1 MGDPTLVTPTDDTG
15 FLAGADRLESPP
27 PIRLRIQAMK
37 FETRHASHPSMIPS
51 LDSSKMREV
60 YHISGIFIPDDVSL
74 TFSHVERM
82 INGGVMPVSKA
93 IDLSEVPALNKGAFL
108 ARRELGIINVG
119 GNGKVAVD
127 GKEWSLAAREGLY
140 VPQGTEKLVFTSD
153 SKESPAKFYLASTP
167 AHARY
172 ETVKIDVKKAN
183 PMPVGAPA
191 TANARTIYQYINPD
205 ICKSAQLLMGLTS
218 LQEGSVWNTMPCHLH
233 ERRAETYFY
242 FDLKPDARVVHIMGE
257 PHETRH
263 IFVANE
269 EAVIS
274 PPWGI
279 HTGCG
284 TSNYSFIWAMGGE
297 NQEYKDVA
305 WVPMDRLR

>member
-1 MGDPTLVTPTDDTG
+1 
-15 FLAGADRLESPP
+15 
-27 PIRLRIQAMK
+27 MK
-37 FETRHASHPSMIPS
+37 FETRHASHPSIIPTANTEK
-51 LDSSKMREV
+51 LREL
-60 YHISGIFIPDDVSL
+60 YHISAMFTADDVNL
-74 TFSHVERM
+74 TFSHIERM
-82 INGGVMPVSKA
+82 IVGGVMPVTKSVE
-93 IDLSEVPALNKGAFL
+93 LNEVPALNKGPFL
-108 ARRELGIINVG
+108 ARRELGVINIG
-119 GNGKVAVD
+119 GNGKIVVD
-127 GKEWSLAAREGLY
+127 GKEWSLSAREGLY
-140 VPQGTEKLVFTSD
+140 IPQGTNTLAFSSD
-153 SKESPAKFYLASTP
+153 SKDAPAKFYLASTP

-172 ETVKIDVKKAN
+172 ETVKIDLKKAN
-183 PMPVGAPA
+183 PMPVGSPA

-305 WVPMDRLR
+305 WVPMNVLR

>member
-1 MGDPTLVTPTDDTG
+1 
-15 FLAGADRLESPP
+15 
-27 PIRLRIQAMK
+27 MK
-37 FETRHASHPSMIPS
+37 FETRHASHPSLIPTA
-51 LDSSKMREV
+51 DSARLRELF
-60 YHISGIFIPDDVSL
+60 HIGGIFVPDDVSL

-82 INGGVMPVSKA
+82 IVGGVMPVTRP
-93 IDLSEVPALNKGAFL
+93 IELNEVPALSKGPFL
-108 ARRELGIINVG
+108 ARRELGVINVG
-119 GNGKVAVD
+119 GNGKVVVD
-127 GKEWSLAAREGLY
+127 GREWPLAAREGLY
-140 VPQGTEKLVFTSD
+140 IPQGTNTLVFSSD
-153 SKESPAKFYLASTP
+153 SRESPAKFYLASTP
-167 AHARY
+167 AHVRY
-172 ETVKIDVKKAN
+172 ETVKIDLARAN
-183 PMPVGAPA
+183 PMPVGSPS

-218 LQEGSVWNTMPCHLH
+218 LKEGSVWNTMPCHLH

-297 NQEYKDVA
+297 NLEYKDVA
-305 WVPMDRLR
+305 WVPMDALR

>member
-1 MGDPTLVTPTDDTG
+1 
-15 FLAGADRLESPP
+15 
-27 PIRLRIQAMK
+27 MK
-37 FETRHASHPSMIPS
+37 FETRHASHPSIIPTLNS
-51 LDSSKMREV
+51 AKMREL
-60 YHISGIFIPDDVSL
+60 YHVSGIFIPDDVSL
-74 TFSHVERM
+74 TFSHIERM

-93 IDLSEVPALNKGAFL
+93 IELNEVPALAKGPFL
-108 ARRELGIINVG
+108 ARRELGVINVG
-119 GNGKVAVD
+119 GNGTVTVD
-127 GKEWSLAAREGLY
+127 GKEWGLAAREGLY
-140 VPQGTEKLVFTSD
+140 VPQGTASLVFKSD
-153 SKESPAKFYLASTP
+153 SQDSPAKFYLASTP

-172 ETVKIDVKKAN
+172 ETVKIDLARAN
-183 PMPVGAPA
+183 PMPVGSPA

-218 LQEGSVWNTMPCHLH
+218 LKEGSVWNTMPCHLH

-305 WVPMDRLR
+305 WVPMDALR

>member
-1 MGDPTLVTPTDDTG
+1 
-15 FLAGADRLESPP
+15 
-27 PIRLRIQAMK
+27 MK
-37 FETRHASHPSMIPS
+37 FETRHASHPSIVPTANS
-51 LDSSKMREV
+51 AKLREL
-60 YHISGIFIPDDVSL
+60 YHVGGIFIPDDVSL
-74 TFSHVERM
+74 TFSHIERM
-82 INGGVMPVSKA
+82 IVGGVMPVSKA
-93 IDLSEVPALNKGAFL
+93 IDVSEVPALNKGPFL
-108 ARRELGIINVG
+108 ARRELGVINVG
-119 GNGKVAVD
+119 GNGKVVVD
-127 GKEWSLAAREGLY
+127 GKEWSLSAREGLY
-140 VPQGTEKLVFTSD
+140 IPQGTNTLVFSSD
-153 SKESPAKFYLASTP
+153 SKDTPARFYLASTP

-172 ETVKIDVKKAN
+172 ETVKIDLAKAN

-205 ICKSAQLLMGLTS
+205 ICRSAQLLMGLTS

-305 WVPMDRLR
+305 WVPMDNLR

>member
-1 MGDPTLVTPTDDTG
+1 
-15 FLAGADRLESPP
+15 
-27 PIRLRIQAMK
+27 MK
-37 FETRHASHPSMIPS
+37 FETRHASHPTIIPT
-51 LDSSKMREV
+51 LDSAKMREQFHV
-60 YHISGIFIPDDVSL
+60 SGIFVPDDVSL
-74 TFSHVERM
+74 TFSHIERM
-82 INGGVMPVSKA
+82 IVGGVMPVNKA
-93 IDLSEVPALNKGAFL
+93 IEVSEVPALNKGAFL
-108 ARRELGIINVG
+108 ARRELGVINVG
-119 GNGKVAVD
+119 GNGKVSVD
-127 GKEWSLAAREGLY
+127 GKEWPLAAREGLY
-140 VPQGTEKLVFTSD
+140 IPQGTEKLVFSSD
-153 SKESPAKFYLASTP
+153 SKDAPARFYLASTP
-167 AHARY
+167 AHVRY
-172 ETVKIDVKKAN
+172 ETVKIDLKKAN
-183 PMPVGAPA
+183 PMPVGSPA
-191 TANARTIYQYINPD
+191 SANARTIYQYINPD

-305 WVPMDRLR
+305 WVPMDALR

>member
-1 MGDPTLVTPTDDTG
+1 MK
-15 FLAGADRLESPP
+15 
-27 PIRLRIQAMK
+27 AMK
-37 FETRHASHPSMIPS
+37 FETRHASHPSIIPT
-51 LDSSKMREV
+51 LNSSEMREL

-82 INGGVMPVSKA
+82 INGGVMPVTKV
-93 IDLSEVPALNKGAFL
+93 IELNEVPALNKGPFL
-108 ARRELGIINVG
+108 ARRELGIINIG
-119 GNGKVAVD
+119 GNGKVTVD
-127 GKEWSLAAREGLY
+127 GKEWQLAAREGLY
-140 VPQGTEKLVFTSD
+140 VPQGTNSLVFSSD
-153 SKESPAKFYLASTP
+153 SKDAPAKFYLASTP

-172 ETVKIDVKKAN
+172 ETVKIDLARAN
-183 PMPVGAPA
+183 PMPVGSPS
-191 TANARTIYQYINPD
+191 TANARTIHQYINPD

-242 FDLKPDARVVHIMGE
+242 FDMKPDARVVHIMGE

-297 NQEYKDVA
+297 NLEYKDVA
-305 WVPMDRLR
+305 WVPMDALR

>member
-1 MGDPTLVTPTDDTG
+1 
-15 FLAGADRLESPP
+15 
-27 PIRLRIQAMK
+27 MK
-37 FETRHASHPSMIPS
+37 FDTRHASHPSFIGS
-51 LDSSKMREV
+51 ASSQTLRDQ
-60 YHISGIFIPDDVSL
+60 YHVSGIFIPDDVSL
-74 TFSHVERM
+74 TFSHIERM
-82 INGGVMPVSKA
+82 IVGGVMPVTKR
-93 IDLSEVPALNKGAFL
+93 IELNEVPALSKGPFL

-119 GNGKVAVD
+119 GNGKVTVD
-127 GKEWSLAAREGLY
+127 GKEWSLGAREGLY
-140 VPQGTEKLVFTSD
+140 VPQGTNTLAFSSD
-153 SKESPAKFYLASTP
+153 SKDAPAKFYLASTP

-172 ETVKIDVKKAN
+172 ETVKIDVAKAN

-218 LQEGSVWNTMPCHLH
+218 LKEGSVWNTMPCHLH

-242 FDLKPDARVVHIMGE
+242 FDLKADARVVHIMGE
-257 PHETRH
+257 PAETRH

-269 EAVIS
+269 EAVVS

-305 WVPMDRLR
+305 WVPMDALR

>member
-1 MGDPTLVTPTDDTG
+1 
-15 FLAGADRLESPP
+15 
-27 PIRLRIQAMK
+27 MK
-37 FETRHASHPSMIPS
+37 FDTRHASHPSIIPAAS
-51 LDSSKMREV
+51 TSKLREL

-74 TFSHVERM
+74 TFSHIERM
-82 INGGVMPVSKA
+82 IVGGVMPVTKS
-93 IDLSEVPALNKGAFL
+93 IELNEVPTLDKGPFL
-108 ARRELGIINVG
+108 ARRELGVINIG
-119 GNGKVAVD
+119 GDGKVAVD
-127 GKEWSLAAREGLY
+127 GREWPLAAREGLY
-140 VPQGTEKLVFTSD
+140 IPQGTSRLVFSSN
-153 SKESPAKFYLASTP
+153 SKDAPAKFYLASTP
-167 AHARY
+167 AHARF
-172 ETVKIDVKKAN
+172 ETVKIDIARAN

-218 LQEGSVWNTMPCHLH
+218 LEEGSVWNTMPCHLH

-242 FDLKPDARVVHIMGE
+242 FDLKPDARVVHVMGE

-305 WVPMDRLR
+305 WVPMDALR

>member
-1 MGDPTLVTPTDDTG
+1 
-15 FLAGADRLESPP
+15 
-27 PIRLRIQAMK
+27 MK
-37 FETRHASHPSMIPS
+37 FETRHAVHQGIVQTADTAK
-51 LDSSKMREV
+51 LRELFHV
-60 YHISGIFIPDDVSL
+60 DAMFVADDVSL
-74 TFSHVERM
+74 TFSHIERM
-82 INGGVMPVSKA
+82 IVGGVMPVSRA
-93 IDLSEVPALNKGAFL
+93 VALDEVPALSKGPFL

-119 GNGKVAVD
+119 GPGKVTVD
-127 GKEWSLAAREGLY
+127 GKTWALATREGLY
-140 VPQGTEKLVFTSD
+140 VPQGTNTLSFSSD
-153 SKESPAKFYLASTP
+153 ARDAPAKFYLASTP

-172 ETVKIDVKKAN
+172 ETVKIDLAKAN
-183 PMPVGAPA
+183 PMPVGASA
-191 TANARTIYQYINPD
+191 TANERTIYQYINPD

-218 LQEGSVWNTMPCHLH
+218 LKEGSVWNTMPCHLH
-233 ERRAETYFY
+233 ERRSETYFY

-269 EAVIS
+269 EAVIA
-274 PPWGI
+274 PPWSI

-305 WVPMDRLR
+305 WVPMNVLK

>member
-1 MGDPTLVTPTDDTG
+1 
-15 FLAGADRLESPP
+15 
-27 PIRLRIQAMK
+27 MK
-37 FETRHASHPSMIPS
+37 FDTRHASHPSIIPTANS
-51 LDSSKMREV
+51 AKLREL
-60 YHISGIFIPDDVSL
+60 YHIGGIFVPDDVSL
-74 TFSHVERM
+74 TFSHIERM
-82 INGGVMPVSKA
+82 IVGGVMPVSKP
-93 IDLSEVPALNKGAFL
+93 IELNEVPALNKGPFL
-108 ARRELGIINVG
+108 ARRELGVINVG
-119 GNGKVAVD
+119 GNGKVSVD
-127 GKEWSLAAREGLY
+127 GREWPLAAREGLY
-140 VPQGTEKLVFTSD
+140 VPQGTNTLVFTSD
-153 SKESPAKFYLASTP
+153 SRESPAKFYLASTP

-172 ETVKIDVKKAN
+172 ETVKIDIQKAN
-183 PMPVGAPA
+183 PMPVGSPA

-305 WVPMDRLR
+305 WVPMDTLR

>member
-1 MGDPTLVTPTDDTG
+1 
-15 FLAGADRLESPP
+15 
-27 PIRLRIQAMK
+27 MK
-37 FETRHASHPSMIPS
+37 FETRHASHPSIIPTLS
-51 LDSSKMREV
+51 SSKMREL
-60 YHISGIFIPDDVSL
+60 YHLSGIFIPDDVSL
-74 TFSHVERM
+74 TFSHIERM
-82 INGGVMPVSKA
+82 INGGVMPVHKA
-93 IDLSEVPALNKGAFL
+93 VDLSEVPSLNKGPFL

-119 GNGKVAVD
+119 GDGKVSVD
-127 GKEWSLAAREGLY
+127 GKEWALSAREGLY

-153 SKESPAKFYLASTP
+153 SKDAPAKFYLASTP

-172 ETVKIDVKKAN
+172 ETVKIDLKKAN
-183 PMPVGAPA
+183 PMPVGSPA

-205 ICKSAQLLMGLTS
+205 ICRSAQLLMGLTS

-305 WVPMDRLR
+305 WVPMDQLR

>member
-1 MGDPTLVTPTDDTG
+1 
-15 FLAGADRLESPP
+15 
-27 PIRLRIQAMK
+27 MK
-37 FETRHASHPSMIPS
+37 FETRHASHPTIVRSADTAR
-51 LDSSKMREV
+51 LREL
-60 YHISGIFIPDDVSL
+60 YHIGGLFQPDDASL

-82 INGGVMPVSKA
+82 IVGGVMPVTRVVEL
-93 IDLSEVPALNKGAFL
+93 DEVPALNKGPFL
-108 ARRELGIINVG
+108 ARRELGVINVG
-119 GNGKVAVD
+119 GPGRVNVD
-127 GKEWSLAAREGLY
+127 GKEWALAAREGLY
-140 VPQGTEKLVFTSD
+140 VPMGTTKLVFTSD
-153 SKESPAKFYLASTP
+153 TKDNPAKFYCASTP

-172 ETVKIDVKKAN
+172 ETVKIDEKKAN

-191 TANARTIYQYINPD
+191 TANARIIHQYINPD

-218 LQEGSVWNTMPCHLH
+218 LKEGSVWNTMPSHLH
-233 ERRAETYFY
+233 ERRSETYFY

-269 EAVIS
+269 EAVIA
-274 PPWGI
+274 PPWSI

-284 TSNYSFIWAMGGE
+284 TTNYSFIWAMGGE

-305 WVPMDRLR
+305 WVPMDNLR

>member
-1 MGDPTLVTPTDDTG
+1 
-15 FLAGADRLESPP
+15 
-27 PIRLRIQAMK
+27 MK
-37 FETRHASHPSMIPS
+37 FDTRHASHPSFIGS
-51 LDSSKMREV
+51 ANSQTLRDQ
-60 YHISGIFIPDDVSL
+60 YHVSGIFIPDDVSL
-74 TFSHVERM
+74 TFSHIERM
-82 INGGVMPVSKA
+82 IVGGVMPVSKS
-93 IDLSEVPALNKGAFL
+93 IELNEVPALNKGPFL
-108 ARRELGIINVG
+108 ARRELGVINVG
-119 GNGKVAVD
+119 GNGKVTVD
-127 GKEWSLAAREGLY
+127 GKEWSLGAREGLY
-140 VPQGTEKLVFTSD
+140 VPQGTNTLVFSSD
-153 SKESPAKFYLASTP
+153 SKDAPAKFYLASTP

-172 ETVKIDVKKAN
+172 ETVKIDIAKAN

-218 LQEGSVWNTMPCHLH
+218 LKEGSVWNTMPCHLH

-242 FDLKPDARVVHIMGE
+242 FDLKADARVVHIMGE
-257 PHETRH
+257 PTETRH

-305 WVPMDRLR
+305 WVPMDTLR

>member
-1 MGDPTLVTPTDDTG
+1 M
-15 FLAGADRLESPP
+15 
-27 PIRLRIQAMK
+27 Q
-37 FETRHASHPSMIPS
+37 FETRYASHPSFVGS
-51 LDSSKMREV
+51 ATSATLRDQFHV
-60 YHISGIFIPDDVSL
+60 SGIFVPDDVRL

-82 INGGVMPVSKA
+82 IFGGVMPVSKP
-93 IDLSEVPALNKGAFL
+93 IELGEVPALSKGPFL
-108 ARRELGIINVG
+108 ARRELGVINVG
-119 GNGKVAVD
+119 GTGKVIVD
-127 GKEWSLAAREGLY
+127 GKEWALAAREGLY
-140 VPQGTEKLVFTSD
+140 VPQGTNRLTFSSD
-153 SKESPAKFYLASTP
+153 SKEAPAKFYLASTP
-167 AHARY
+167 AHVRY
-172 ETVKIDVKKAN
+172 ETAKIDIRKAN
-183 PMPVGAPA
+183 PMPVGSAA
-191 TANARTIYQYINPD
+191 TANSRTIYQYINPD
-205 ICKSAQLLMGLTS
+205 ICKSAQLLMGLTT
-218 LQEGSVWNTMPCHLH
+218 LNEGSVWNTMPCHLH

-257 PHETRH
+257 PTETRH

-305 WVPMDRLR
+305 WVPMDVLR

>member
-1 MGDPTLVTPTDDTG
+1 
-15 FLAGADRLESPP
+15 
-27 PIRLRIQAMK
+27 MK
-37 FETRHASHPSMIPS
+37 FETRHASHPSIIPTLS
-51 LDSSKMREV
+51 SSKMREL
-60 YHISGIFIPDDVSL
+60 YHVSGIFIPDDVSL
-74 TFSHVERM
+74 TFSHIERM
-82 INGGVMPVSKA
+82 INGGVMPVNKA
-93 IDLSEVPALNKGAFL
+93 IELSEVPALNKGPFL
-108 ARRELGIINVG
+108 ARRELGVINVG
-119 GNGKVAVD
+119 GNGKVTVD
-127 GKEWSLAAREGLY
+127 GKDWPLGAREGLY
-140 VPQGTEKLVFTSD
+140 VPMGTGSLVFSSD
-153 SKESPAKFYLASTP
+153 SKDAPAKFYLASTP
-167 AHARY
+167 AHARF
-172 ETVKIDVKKAN
+172 ETVKIDLARAN
-183 PMPVGAPA
+183 PMPVGSPA

-218 LQEGSVWNTMPCHLH
+218 LKEGSVWNTMPCHLH

-297 NQEYKDVA
+297 NLEYKDVA
-305 WVPMDRLR
+305 WVPMDALR

>member
-1 MGDPTLVTPTDDTG
+1 
-15 FLAGADRLESPP
+15 
-27 PIRLRIQAMK
+27 MK
-37 FETRHASHPSMIPS
+37 FETRHATHQSIIQGASTDR
-51 LDSSKMREV
+51 LREL
-60 YHISGIFIPDDVSL
+60 YHVAGIFAPDEVHL

-82 INGGVMPVSKA
+82 IVGGVMPVTKS
-93 IDLSEVPALNKGAFL
+93 IELNEVPELNKGPFL
-108 ARRELGIINVG
+108 ARRELGVINIG
-119 GNGKVAVD
+119 GAGSIAVD
-127 GKEWSLAAREGLY
+127 GKSWSLASREGLY
-140 VPQGTEKLVFTSD
+140 IPMGTNTLSFSSD
-153 SKESPAKFYLASTP
+153 NGASPARFYLASTP

-172 ETVKIDVKKAN
+172 ETVKIDIAKAN
-183 PMPVGAPA
+183 PMPVGSPA
-191 TANARTIYQYINPD
+191 TANERTIYPYINPD
-205 ICKSAQLLMGLTS
+205 ICTSAQLLMGLTS
-218 LQEGSVWNTMPCHLH
+218 LKEGSVWNTMPCHLH
-233 ERRAETYFY
+233 ERRSETYFY

-269 EAVIS
+269 EAVIA
-274 PPWGI
+274 PPWSI

>member
-1 MGDPTLVTPTDDTG
+1 
-15 FLAGADRLESPP
+15 
-27 PIRLRIQAMK
+27 MK
-37 FETRHASHPSMIPS
+37 FETRHASHPSIIPT
-51 LDSSKMREV
+51 LNSSKMREL
-60 YHISGIFIPDDVSL
+60 YHVSGIFIPDDVSL
-74 TFSHVERM
+74 TFSHIERM
-82 INGGVMPVSKA
+82 INGGVMPVNKA
-93 IDLSEVPALNKGAFL
+93 IELSEVPALNKGPFL
-108 ARRELGIINVG
+108 ARRELGVINVG
-119 GNGKVAVD
+119 GNGKVLVD
-127 GKEWSLAAREGLY
+127 GKEWGLAAREGLY
-140 VPQGTEKLVFTSD
+140 IPQGTNTLVFSSE
-153 SKESPAKFYLASTP
+153 SKDAPAKFYLASTP

-172 ETVKIDVKKAN
+172 ETVKIDLKKAN
-183 PMPVGAPA
+183 PMPVGSPA

-305 WVPMDRLR
+305 WVPMNVLR

>member
-1 MGDPTLVTPTDDTG
+1 
-15 FLAGADRLESPP
+15 
-27 PIRLRIQAMK
+27 MK
-37 FETRHASHPSMIPS
+37 FETRHASHPSIIPTLS
-51 LDSSKMREV
+51 SSKMREL
-60 YHISGIFIPDDVSL
+60 YHVSGIFIPDDVSL
-74 TFSHVERM
+74 TFSHIERM
-82 INGGVMPVSKA
+82 INGGVMPVNKA
-93 IDLSEVPALNKGAFL
+93 IELSEVPALNKGTFL

-119 GNGKVAVD
+119 GNGKVSVD
-127 GKEWSLAAREGLY
+127 GKEWPLGAREGLY
-140 VPQGTEKLVFTSD
+140 VPQGTEKLVFSSD
-153 SKESPAKFYLASTP
+153 SKDAPAKFYLASTP

-172 ETVKIDVKKAN
+172 ETVKIDLKKAN
-183 PMPVGAPA
+183 PMPVGSPA
-191 TANARTIYQYINPD
+191 SANARTIYQYINPD

-305 WVPMDRLR
+305 WVPMDALR

>member
-1 MGDPTLVTPTDDTG
+1 
-15 FLAGADRLESPP
+15 
-27 PIRLRIQAMK
+27 MK
-37 FETRHASHPSMIPS
+37 FETRHASHPSIIPT
-51 LDSSKMREV
+51 LNSSKMREL

-74 TFSHVERM
+74 TFSHIERM
-82 INGGVMPVSKA
+82 INGGVMPVNKA
-93 IDLSEVPALNKGAFL
+93 IELNEVPALSKGPFL
-108 ARRELGIINVG
+108 ARRELGVINVG
-119 GNGKVAVD
+119 GNGKVNVD
-127 GKEWSLAAREGLY
+127 GTEWPLAAREGLY
-140 VPQGTEKLVFTSD
+140 IPQGTTKLVFTSD
-153 SKESPAKFYLASTP
+153 SKDAPAKFYLASTP

-172 ETVKIDVKKAN
+172 ETVKIDLKKAN
-183 PMPVGAPA
+183 PMPVGSPA

-305 WVPMDRLR
+305 WVPMNVLR

>member
-1 MGDPTLVTPTDDTG
+1 
-15 FLAGADRLESPP
+15 
-27 PIRLRIQAMK
+27 MK
-37 FETRHASHPSMIPS
+37 FETRHASHPSIIPTLS
-51 LDSSKMREV
+51 SSKMREL

-82 INGGVMPVSKA
+82 INGGVMPVTRA
-93 IDLSEVPALNKGAFL
+93 IELSEVPALSKGPFL
-108 ARRELGIINVG
+108 ARRELGIINIG
-119 GNGKVAVD
+119 GNGKVTVD
-127 GKEWSLAAREGLY
+127 GKEWPLAAREGLY
-140 VPQGTEKLVFTSD
+140 VPQGTNSLVFSSD
-153 SKESPAKFYLASTP
+153 SKDAPAKFYLASTP
-167 AHARY
+167 AHARF
-172 ETVKIDVKKAN
+172 ETVKIDLARAN
-183 PMPVGAPA
+183 PMPVGSPS
-191 TANARTIYQYINPD
+191 TANARTIHQYINPD

-242 FDLKPDARVVHIMGE
+242 FDMKPDARVVHIMGE

-297 NQEYKDVA
+297 NLEYKDVA
-305 WVPMDRLR
+305 WVPMDALR

>member
-1 MGDPTLVTPTDDTG
+1 
-15 FLAGADRLESPP
+15 
-27 PIRLRIQAMK
+27 MK
-37 FETRHASHPSMIPS
+37 FETRHASHPSIIPTLS
-51 LDSSKMREV
+51 SSKMREL
-60 YHISGIFIPDDVSL
+60 YHVSGIFIPDDVSL
-74 TFSHVERM
+74 TFSHIERM
-82 INGGVMPVSKA
+82 INGGVMPVNKA
-93 IDLSEVPALNKGAFL
+93 IELSEVPALNKGPFL
-108 ARRELGIINVG
+108 ARRELGVINVG
-119 GNGKVAVD
+119 GNGKVTVD
-127 GKEWSLAAREGLY
+127 GKEWPLGAREGLY
-140 VPQGTEKLVFTSD
+140 IPMGTGSLMFSSD
-153 SKESPAKFYLASTP
+153 SKDAPAKFYLASTP
-167 AHARY
+167 AHARF
-172 ETVKIDVKKAN
+172 ETVKIDLARAN
-183 PMPVGAPA
+183 PMPVGSPA

-218 LQEGSVWNTMPCHLH
+218 LKEGSVWNTMPCHLH

-297 NQEYKDVA
+297 NLEYKDVA
-305 WVPMDRLR
+305 WVPMDALR

>member
-1 MGDPTLVTPTDDTG
+1 MK
-15 FLAGADRLESPP
+15 
-27 PIRLRIQAMK
+27 AMK
-37 FETRHASHPSMIPS
+37 FETRHASHPSIIPTLS
-51 LDSSKMREV
+51 SSKMREL

-82 INGGVMPVSKA
+82 INGGVMPVTRA
-93 IDLSEVPALNKGAFL
+93 IELSEVPALSKGPFL
-108 ARRELGIINVG
+108 ARRELGIINIG
-119 GNGKVAVD
+119 GNGKVTVD
-127 GKEWSLAAREGLY
+127 GKEWPLAAREGLY
-140 VPQGTEKLVFTSD
+140 VPQGTNSLVFSSD
-153 SKESPAKFYLASTP
+153 SKDAPAKFYLASTP

-172 ETVKIDVKKAN
+172 ETVKIDLARAN
-183 PMPVGAPA
+183 PMPVGSPS
-191 TANARTIYQYINPD
+191 TANARTIHQYINPD

-242 FDLKPDARVVHIMGE
+242 FDMKPDARVVHIMGE

-297 NQEYKDVA
+297 NLEYKDVA
-305 WVPMDRLR
+305 WVPMDALR

>member
-1 MGDPTLVTPTDDTG
+1 
-15 FLAGADRLESPP
+15 
-27 PIRLRIQAMK
+27 MK
-37 FETRHASHPSMIPS
+37 FETRHASHPSIIPTLS
-51 LDSSKMREV
+51 SSKMREL
-60 YHISGIFIPDDVSL
+60 YHVSGIFIPDDVSL
-74 TFSHVERM
+74 TFSHIERM
-82 INGGVMPVSKA
+82 INGGVMPVNKA
-93 IDLSEVPALNKGAFL
+93 IELSEVPALNKGPFL
-108 ARRELGIINVG
+108 ARRELGVINVG
-119 GNGKVAVD
+119 GNGKVTVD
-127 GKEWSLAAREGLY
+127 GKEWPLGAREGLY
-140 VPQGTEKLVFTSD
+140 IPMGTGSLVFSSD
-153 SKESPAKFYLASTP
+153 SKDAPAKFYLASTP
-167 AHARY
+167 AHARF
-172 ETVKIDVKKAN
+172 ETVKIDLARAN
-183 PMPVGAPA
+183 PMPVGSPA

-218 LQEGSVWNTMPCHLH
+218 LKEGSVWNTMPCHLH

-297 NQEYKDVA
+297 NLEYKDVA
-305 WVPMDRLR
+305 WVPMDALR

>member
-1 MGDPTLVTPTDDTG
+1 
-15 FLAGADRLESPP
+15 
-27 PIRLRIQAMK
+27 MK
-37 FETRHASHPSMIPS
+37 FETRHASHPSIIPTAN
-51 LDSSKMREV
+51 SSKMREL

-74 TFSHVERM
+74 TFSHIERM
-82 INGGVMPVSKA
+82 INGGVMPVSKP
-93 IDLSEVPALNKGAFL
+93 IELNEVPALSKGPFL
-108 ARRELGIINVG
+108 ARRELGVINVG
-119 GNGKVAVD
+119 GNGKVTVD
-127 GKEWSLAAREGLY
+127 GKEWALGAREGLY
-140 VPQGTEKLVFTSD
+140 IPMGTTRLLFSSD
-153 SKESPAKFYLASTP
+153 SRDTPAKFYLASTP
-167 AHARY
+167 AHVRY
-172 ETVKIDVKKAN
+172 ETVKIDIAKAN

-191 TANARTIYQYINPD
+191 SANARTIYQYINPD

-305 WVPMDRLR
+305 WVPMDALR

>member
-1 MGDPTLVTPTDDTG
+1 
-15 FLAGADRLESPP
+15 
-27 PIRLRIQAMK
+27 MK
-37 FETRHASHPSMIPS
+37 FDTRHASHPSFIGGA
-51 LDSSKMREV
+51 SSQALRDQ
-60 YHISGIFIPDDVSL
+60 YHVSGIFIPDDVSL
-74 TFSHVERM
+74 TFSHIERM
-82 INGGVMPVSKA
+82 IVGGVMPVTKS
-93 IDLSEVPALNKGAFL
+93 IELNEVPALNKGPFL

-127 GKEWSLAAREGLY
+127 GKEWGLGAREGLY
-140 VPQGTEKLVFTSD
+140 VPQGTTKLVFSSD
-153 SKESPAKFYLASTP
+153 SKDAPAKFYLASTP

-172 ETVKIDVKKAN
+172 ETVKIDIAKAN

-218 LQEGSVWNTMPCHLH
+218 LKEGSVWNTMPCHLH

-242 FDLKPDARVVHIMGE
+242 FDLKADARVVHIMGE
-257 PHETRH
+257 PTETRH
-263 IFVANE
+263 VFVANE

-305 WVPMDRLR
+305 WVPMDALR